1 MPFCLSCIKPWRIA
15 VSVLAVALVTGSAG
29 ATSISSGRIITDGM
43 VLYPD
48 IVPGSFLAG
57 WTGHLDLVPFLI
69 SNITNP
75 DGLAARMCMPCQ
87 PGQMADIGW
96 SGVGLHWYA
105 PTAVVGSET
114 YAPLYFSGQFEV
126 HGSFRLPDPP
136 VLDPS
141 FTIGGIPFT
150 YRINLM
156 AYINDP
162 TAFDPGPPLF
172 HILVLGSGTATVEL
186 GSYEAG
192 GIFYDWRGA
201 TYDLLEGHAILE
213 PAPFALVAVGL
224 LLLTACRMRPRR
236 ERG

>member
-1 MPFCLSCIKPWRIA
+1 MSCIKFWRIA
-15 VSVLAVALVTGSAG
+15 VSVLAVALIPGGAG

-43 VLYPD
+43 VLYPHV
-48 IVPGSFLAG
+48 VPGGFLAG
-57 WTGHLDLVPFLI
+57 WTGQLDLVPFLV
-69 SNITNP
+69 SDITNP

-87 PGQMADIGW
+87 PGEMADIGW
-96 SGVGLHWYA
+96 SGIGLYWYA

-150 YRINLM
+150 YRINLR
-156 AYINDP
+156 AYVNDP
-162 TAFDPGPPLF
+162 TESDPGPPLF
-172 HILVLGSGTATVEL
+172 HILVLGSGTANVEL
-186 GSYEAG
+186 GSYEAEG
-192 GIFYDWRGA
+192 SFYDWRGT
-201 TYDLLEGHAILE
+201 TYDLLEGQAIPE
-213 PAPFALVAVGL
+213 PASFSLMAVGL
-224 LLLTACRMRPRR
+224 LLLATCRVRVRR